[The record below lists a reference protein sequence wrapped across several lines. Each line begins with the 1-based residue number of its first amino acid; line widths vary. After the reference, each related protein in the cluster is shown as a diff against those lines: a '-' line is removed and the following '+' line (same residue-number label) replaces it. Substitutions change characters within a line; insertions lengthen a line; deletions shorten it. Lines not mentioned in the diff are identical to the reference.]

1 MNRILTL
8 ALGSVIALGA
18 ACADLGETDKMPA
31 RQSLLSPVVKDGIIY
46 TPVNSNSNGCMLY
59 RVRIPDGLAPA
70 ALMYR
75 SVNGGFSYHRPERCV
90 EHPNA
95 QQ

>member
-18 ACADLGETDKMPA
+18 ACAGSGGTDKMPA
-31 RQSLLSPVVKDGIIY
+31 RQSLPSPVVKDGIIY
-46 TPVNSNSNGCMLY
+46 TPVNSSSSGCMLY
-59 RVRIPDGLAPA
+59 RVRIPNGLAPS

-75 SVNGGFSYHRPERCV
+75 SVDGGFSYHRPERCV
-90 EHPNA
+90 EHSNA